1 MFGSKVIK
9 KAHNKAAALAA
20 EQPLLQT
27 LCHSRSSSIVN
38 FDARLLASAD
48 ASKIQLSLYVV
59 GYSSWKEDKS
69 FLEKR
74 NVNFVASF
82 PLMEQLISFCISQ
95 ASDFLL
101 CFHFKSE

>member
-48 ASKIQLSLYVV
+48 ASKIQLY
-59 GYSSWKEDKS
+59 
-69 FLEKR
+69 
-74 NVNFVASF
+74 
-82 PLMEQLISFCISQ
+82 PLLDIHHERKTKAF
-95 ASDFLL
+95 
-101 CFHFKSE
+101 